1 VLSNMQGRD
10 NSDKSLLRTFLY
22 NFSYLFVIAR
32 FVLEAVLF
40 AAVLVALAGAGAGL
54 SVMLNA
60 DYSLLQSSVTNI

>member
-1 VLSNMQGRD
+1 MQGR
-10 NSDKSLLRTFLY
+10 DKSLLRTFLY

-40 AAVLVALAGAGAGL
+40 AAVLVALAGAGL